1 MTCPYIIGIAGPSCA
16 GKSFLSHRIAPELG
30 ATVLHIDAYYRELAN
45 FTVEQRARFNFDAPE
60 SIETEL
66 FFDHVRQLASG
77 RAIDRPVYNFTTHT
91 REPHTLRIQPGEYL
105 IIEGLFALY
114 WTELLELEGTK
125 VYVDLREKL
134 CLERRKYRDVRE
146 RGRTEESVL
155 RQFHETVQPMAQRY
169 VYPTRDNADVVVTG
183 NDDINHEAAQVLEHV
198 RAGIQRQLLTTSS

>member
-1 MTCPYIIGIAGPSCA
+1 MTGPYIIGIAGPSCA
-16 GKSFLSHRIAPELG
+16 GKSCLSDRIAPELG

-66 FFDHVRQLASG
+66 FFHHVRQLAAG
-77 RAIDRPVYNFTTHT
+77 RAIERPVYNFTTHT
-91 REPHTLRIQPGEYL
+91 RDPQTRRIEPGEYL
-105 IIEGLFALY
+105 IV
-114 WTELLELEGTK
+114 ELEGTK

-155 RQFHETVQPMAQRY
+155 RQFQDTVKPMAQLY

-183 NDDINHEAAQVLEHV
+183 NDDINLEAALVLEHV
-198 RAGIQRQLLTTSS
+198 HAGAQMSSR

>member
-1 MTCPYIIGIAGPSCA
+1 MTRPYIIGIAGPSCS
-16 GKSFLSHRIAPELG
+16 GKSCLSDRIAPELG
-30 ATVLHIDAYYRELAN
+30 ATILHIDAYYRELGH
-45 FTVEQRARFNFDAPE
+45 FTFEQRARFNFDAPE

-66 FFDHVRQLASG
+66 FFDHVHQLASG

-91 REPHTLRIQPGEYL
+91 REAQTLRIEPGEYL

>member
-1 MTCPYIIGIAGPSCA
+1 MTRPYIIGIAGPSCA
-16 GKSFLSHRIAPELG
+16 GKSCLSDRIAPELG

-66 FFDHVRQLASG
+66 FFHHVRQLAAG
-77 RAIDRPVYNFTTHT
+77 RAIEHPVYNFTTHT
-91 REPHTLRIQPGEYL
+91 RDPQTRRIEPGEYL

-114 WTELLELEGTK
+114 WRELVELEGTK

-155 RQFHETVQPMAQRY
+155 RQFQDTVKPMAQLY

-183 NDDINHEAAQVLEHV
+183 NDAIDHEAALVLEHV
-198 RAGIQRQLLTTSS
+198 RAGVQLSSR